1 MTVYEYCRALGP
13 DVLADMEAAG
23 LVRPEV
29 RRYVRLYEQVRA
41 RLAEGYGRVE
51 AMEITGDRCSTSY
64 SNIRRV
70 CRFMEGVFTS
80 CRDVKQV

>member
-13 DVLADMEAAG
+13 EILSDMEAAG

-29 RRYVRLYEQVRA
+29 RRYVYLYEQVRA
-41 RLAEGYGRVE
+41 RLAEGMGRVE
-51 AMEITGDRCSTSY
+51 AMEVTGERCYTSY

-70 CRFMEGVFTS
+70 CRFMEGEFTS
-80 CRDVKQV
+80 CRSVK